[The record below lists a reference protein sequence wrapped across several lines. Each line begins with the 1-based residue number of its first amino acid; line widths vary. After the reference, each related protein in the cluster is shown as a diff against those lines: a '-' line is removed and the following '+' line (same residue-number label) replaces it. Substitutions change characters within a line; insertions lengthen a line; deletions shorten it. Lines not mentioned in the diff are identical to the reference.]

1 MIPEDLRKRYEF
13 ICAKPF
19 HARGGHLKEIKKLI
33 ERIAA
38 LEQFMVRTAKELEC
52 LPSFSDPENG
62 NEHIFRALAAL
73 KGRA

>member
-1 MIPEDLRKRYEF
+1 MTSQREAELLQQ
-13 ICAKPF
+13 
-19 HARGGHLKEIKKLI
+19 LKERD